1 MLIRALCLSAVAVLV
16 GAFAIAEEA
25 KKAPELKCVVA
36 GTPAAKADKFAE
48 YKGGKVNFCCDNCKA
63 KFTAEPAKYAV
74 AANHQL
80 VQSGQAK
87 QEKCPLSGGPTKA
100 DKTVDIAGATVAF
113 CCENC
118 QGKVAGEKD
127 AAKQKE
133 MVFSDA
139 AFAKAAF
146 KVAKK

>member
-1 MLIRALCLSAVAVLV
+1 MIRALCLSAAAVLV
-16 GAFAIAEEA
+16 CAFAVAEEA
-25 KKAPELKCVVA
+25 AKAPELKCVVA
-36 GTPAAKADKFAE
+36 GTPAKADKSAE

-63 KFTAEPAKYAV
+63 KFAADPAKYAV

-80 VQSGQAK
+80 VQTGQAK

-100 DKTVDIAGATVAF
+100 DKTVEIAGAKVAF

-118 QGKVAGEKD
+118 QGKVAAEKD
-127 AAKQKE
+127 LAKQKE

-139 AFAKAAF
+139 AFTKAGF
-146 KVAKK
+146 KVEKK

>member
-1 MLIRALCLSAVAVLV
+1 MMFRVLCLSAAALMVGVFAV
-16 GAFAIAEEA
+16 AEEA

-36 GTPAAKADKFAE
+36 GTPAKADKTAD

-63 KFTAEPAKYAV
+63 KFAADSKKYAV
-74 AANHQL
+74 AANFQL
-80 VQSGQAK
+80 AQTEQVK
-87 QEKCPLSGGPTKA
+87 QEKCPLSGGPVKA
-100 DKTVDIAGATVAF
+100 DKTVEIGGVKVAF

-118 QGKVAGEKD
+118 QGKVAAEKD

-139 AFAKAAF
+139 AFEKAAF
-146 KVAKK
+146 KTVKK

>member
-1 MLIRALCLSAVAVLV
+1 MLIRALCLSTVAVLV
-16 GAFAIAEEA
+16 GVFAIAEEA
-25 KKAPELKCVVA
+25 KKAPELKCIVA
-36 GTPAAKADKFAE
+36 GTPAKADKTAD
-48 YKGGKVNFCCDNCKA
+48 YKGGKVNFCCDNCKG
-63 KFTAEPAKYAV
+63 KFTADTAKYAT

-80 VQSGQAK
+80 VQTGQAK

-100 DKTVDIAGATVAF
+100 DKTVEIAGATVAF

-118 QGKVAGEKD
+118 QGKVAAEKD
-127 AAKQKE
+127 LAKQKE

-146 KVAKK
+146 KVEKK